1 MDPSGQHWCTEQAV
15 NFLSSVVHWQ
25 SGIKLYFIIYQ
36 KLCSVRWFQY
46 QISFRKQ
53 FIFLENWFLFTLEQQ
68 MIMLFLMIYFY
79 KQNKRWTL
87 GCKWFCQSPFPAV
100 RTLNRFS
107 FNWCPRCIKVNI
119 TILSDR
125 YFDLSDL
132 ACKEVSLALIQD
144 MPGYKNI
151 NIAGASVC
159 TGRNIPSLSLGPG
172 HHHLA
177 KCPRRPAP
185 WLSGSLG
192 PRPCLAFW
200 PLCTVNTMAPLSP
213 MSHCH

>member
-1 MDPSGQHWCTEQAV
+1 MIWSLVDRRTKVSLKYLHSAWARSEERGMGIDNRYLSSPTQCPAMDPSGQHWCTEQAV

-100 RTLNRFS
+100 RTLNRFI
-107 FNWCPRCIKVNI
+107 FNWCPRYKVNI
-119 TILSDR
+119 SNKYSFWEIFWFLW
-125 YFDLSDL
+125 LPL
-132 ACKEVSLALIQD
+132 QP
-144 MPGYKNI
+144 M
-151 NIAGASVC
+151 
-159 TGRNIPSLSLGPG
+159 
-172 HHHLA
+172 A
-177 KCPRRPAP
+177 KK
-185 WLSGSLG
+185 
-192 PRPCLAFW
+192 
-200 PLCTVNTMAPLSP
+200 
-213 MSHCH
+213 

>member
-1 MDPSGQHWCTEQAV
+1 MFAALSPTQCPAMDPSGQHWCTEQAV

-107 FNWCPRCIKVNI
+107 FNWCPRYKVNI

-159 TGRNIPSLSLGPG
+159 TDQNIPSLSLEPG
-172 HHHLA
+172 HRHLA

-185 WLSGSLG
+185 WRSVLRDLVWHSGLSAL
-192 PRPCLAFW
+192 
-200 PLCTVNTMAPLSP
+200 
-213 MSHCH
+213 